1 VSVADLLADLT
12 QLTDLPVLGRVV
24 MLAIAVS
31 RGGLWLWLAAQ
42 RTVTAV
48 AIERAL
54 RRELRSWARLPPR

>member
-12 QLTDLPVLGRVV
+12 QLTDLPVLGRDA

-31 RGGLWLWLAAQ
+31 RGGLWLAAQ

-54 RRELRSWARLPPR
+54 RLELRSWARSPPR